1 MIENIKKR
9 VRFLA
14 GELDIDTSRSSK
26 LISRLDE
33 VYNCGSIDVKSAV
46 NAIDHT
52 VLSFNATEKDIDR
65 VCADAGRFDFK
76 AICINPVWV
85 KKAFDIRK
93 ENSHRFLIA
102 TVIDFPLG
110 ASTLSAR
117 ISETKQAVADGADE
131 IDIVISIGLLKSG
144 MIKETYQ
151 NLKEVIAAIKSYYK
165 IILETSELSVEEKI
179 DAAVISVFAGADMLK
194 TSTGV
199 NGKASVEDVRLLRM
213 IAGSYLGVKAAGG
226 IRDKATLVEMMKAGA
241 DRIGCSSSV
250 NIINSW

>member
-1 MIENIKKR
+1 MIEKIKKR

-14 GELDIDTSRSSK
+14 GELDIDTSRSSE

-65 VCADAGRFDFK
+65 VCADAGKFDFK

-93 ENSHRFLIA
+93 ENGSRFLIA

-131 IDIVISIGLLKSG
+131 IDIVINIGLLKSG